1 MTFTNIVKEARP
13 KGVYIAWV
21 HLYNIENQANYSI
34 RSQVVVTLSEWKGE
48 YREWGRPWGVFYVNS
63 VFEN

>member
-21 HLYNIENQANYSI
+21 HLYNIKNQANYSI
-34 RSQVVVTLSEWKGE
+34 RSQVSG
-48 YREWGRPWGVFYVNS
+48 YS
-63 VFEN
+63 